1 MQTIS
6 KAFVCVVLTCL
17 LLSWVSGVQRPL
29 PRAHAHNRSSRERDR
44 IFARLRRSSGDNPI
58 PHPVRPCKNAVLPP
72 DDDDSADQ
80 EKHGA
85 KACHDRLPTLYQDST
100 HRSLFLAFGSRPL
113 PTEVPRHQ
121 TLCILLI

>member
-6 KAFVCVVLTCL
+6 KVFVCVVFTCL

-29 PRAHAHNRSSRERDR
+29 PRAHAHNRSVRERHR
-44 IFARLRRSSGDNPI
+44 IFARLRRSRGDNPI
-58 PHPVRPCKNAVLPP
+58 HHPVRPCKNAVLPP
-72 DDDDSADQ
+72 EDDDTVDQ
-80 EKHGA
+80 EQHGA
-85 KACHDRLPTLYQDST
+85 KICYDRLPAPFQDST
-100 HRSLFLAFGSRPL
+100 NRSLFPAFGSRPL

>member
-6 KAFVCVVLTCL
+6 KVFVCVVLACV

-29 PRAHAHNRSSRERDR
+29 PRAHTNNRTSRERQR
-44 IFARLRRSSGDNPI
+44 VFARLRRSGGDNPI
-58 PHPVRPCKNAVLPP
+58 HHPVRPCKNAVLPP
-72 DDDDSADQ
+72 DDDDTVDQ
-80 EKHGA
+80 ERHGA
-85 KACHDRLPTLYQDST
+85 KVCHDRLPSLSQDST
-100 HRSLFLAFGSRPL
+100 RRSLFPVFGSRPL